1 MLRTILGIFLIGHG
15 IAHGGLASAPDPSES
30 DSTPGAFFTQK
41 GRSRLFQYLD
51 LDPVLVQRIGIGLAG
66 ISIVGFILTGMGVLG
81 VPGLDMIW
89 QGLALISAVA
99 SLILLI
105 LFWHPWIILGVVID
119 IGLILLAVLNSWPV

>member
-15 IAHGGLASAPDPSES
+15 IAHAGLASAPDPTES

-41 GRSRLFQYLD
+41 GRSRLFQQLD
-51 LDPVLVQRIGIGLAG
+51 LDPTLVQRIGIVLAG

-81 VPGLDMIW
+81 MPGLEMIW
-89 QGLALISAVA
+89 QGLALVSSVA

-119 IGLILLAVLNSWPV
+119 IGLILLAVLNSWPL